1 VSPLWTLQRLCFGPD
16 VAAAYVD
23 RGENRDPGKAI
34 AKRKKQLTQEARLEN
49 DLPASVLIAVMVAA
63 LTVPG
68 TPA

>member
-1 VSPLWTLQRLCFGPD
+1 MSPLWTLQRLCFGPD

-49 DLPASVLIAVMVAA
+49 GCELPTGVS
-63 LTVPG
+63 
-68 TPA
+68 TPERKCIGGPE